1 MIMAYSLLVVI
12 AAMLFGI
19 HKLSLSWMNS
29 YVAMLRKMPN

>member
-19 HKLSLSWMNS
+19 HKLVKFGESQ
-29 YVAMLRKMPN
+29 RKQDKDQ